1 MDDPYNLERF
11 VNAQNSGGTYD
22 RAVAELRRGRKD
34 SHWMWFVFPQ
44 IAGLG
49 QSQMSRTFAISSL
62 DEAKAYLR
70 HPVLGPRLLE
80 CAGVVVGA
88 KAATAEQIFG
98 QIDAQKLRSS
108 MTLFLR
114 AHPSEPLFQ
123 QLLDRYFDGVPDA
136 ATDARCESG
145 NR

>member
-1 MDDPYNLERF
+1 MEDPYNLERF
-11 VNAQNSGGTYD
+11 VAAQNDGGTYD
-22 RAVAELRRGRKD
+22 RAVGELRRGRKT

-62 DEAKAYLR
+62 EEAKAYLR

-80 CAGVVVGA
+80 SADIVATASAGS
-88 KAATAEQIFG
+88 AEQIFG
-98 QIDAQKLRSS
+98 GIDAQKLHSC

-114 AHPSEPLFQ
+114 ADPAETRFRQ
-123 QLLDRYFDGVPDA
+123 VLDMYFDGVPDA
-136 ATDARCESG
+136 ATDTRV
-145 NR
+145 